1 MEMENC
7 ERKKEILERL
17 AASLTKDIV
26 EFIMKAVNEKDL
38 EKMSE
43 LLLKGRNVNN

>member
-7 ERKKEILERL
+7 ERKKEILESL

-26 EFIMKAVNEKDL
+26 EFILKAVNEKDL

-43 LLLKGRNVNN
+43 LLLKGRNVNK